1 MGMAGVGHRC
11 RNNAGCL
18 FRARRISP
26 YIDLMDT
33 EPLSRQ
39 EPTDAL
45 RFVFVPKVAHPWY
58 DEVRHG
64 AHTQAE
70 GMAAALRQPIVIEFA
85 FPEVATAQAQQ
96 EVLEAVLADAP
107 EGIAIDPVEQ
117 LAEMPAFARAGELR
131 IPVVVFDSPSP
142 EPGVTGVGNNFAEQ
156 GTIAAERLA
165 TLLDGQGEVAIM
177 RGVPQAPNHQQ
188 RYEAQV
194 AVLTQYPD
202 ITVIDGGTDHDDIAL
217 AQTEAAAVLAAHP
230 NLRGYLACDASG
242 PIGIAEA
249 IRAAG
254 RVGRV
259 QVVGMD
265 SIGPIAAAVAEGV
278 LESSVATIP
287 RMQGAMAVLM
297 LWQASLGLPVPRYVD
312 TGIDV
317 VTSANAAQF
326 LVAP

>member
-1 MGMAGVGHRC
+1 MSNHTA
-11 RNNAGCL
+11 
-18 FRARRISP
+18 
-26 YIDLMDT
+26 
-33 EPLSRQ
+33 
-39 EPTDAL
+39 DAV
-45 RFVFVPKVAHPWY
+45 RFVFVPKVAHPWN

-64 AHTQAE
+64 AHSQAE
-70 GMAAALRQPIVIEFA
+70 GMAGSLQRPIVIEFA
-85 FPEVATAQAQQ
+85 LPVEATALAQQ

-107 EGIAIDPVEQ
+107 EGIAVDPVEQ
-117 LAEMPAFARAGELR
+117 VANMPALLRAAELG

-142 EPGVTGVGNNFAEQ
+142 EPGITGVGNNFAEQ
-156 GTIAAERLA
+156 GTIAARRLA
-165 TLLDGQGEVAIM
+165 DLLDGQGEVAIM
-177 RGVPQAPNHQQ
+177 RGVPHAPNHQQ
-188 RYEAQV
+188 RFDAQA
-194 AVLTQYPD
+194 AVLAEFPG
-202 ITVIDGGTDHDDIAL
+202 ITVIDGGTDNDDIAM
-217 AQTEAAAVLAAHP
+217 AQSEAAAVLAAHP

-249 IRAAG
+249 IRAAD
-254 RVGRV
+254 RVGQV

-265 SIGPIAAAVAEGV
+265 SIGPIASAVADGV

-326 LVAP
+326 LPS